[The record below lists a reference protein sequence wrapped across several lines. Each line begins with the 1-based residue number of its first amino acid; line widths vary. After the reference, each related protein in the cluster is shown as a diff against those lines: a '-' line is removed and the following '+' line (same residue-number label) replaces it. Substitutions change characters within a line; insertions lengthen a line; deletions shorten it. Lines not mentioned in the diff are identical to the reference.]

1 MINKKRVYMIYT
13 FFKKYYE
20 IYFFQAIYDILKYI
34 WYTKVYMIPFQSIY
48 DKVFMILFKVY
59 MIL

>member
-34 WYTKVYMIPFQSIY
+34 
-48 DKVFMILFKVY
+48 
-59 MIL
+59 